1 MELNKNTIIEGEC
14 VDVLSRLPD
23 NSVDLI
29 FADPPYNLQLG
40 AGLTRPDQSVVD
52 GVTDA
57 WDQFDS
63 FDAYDLFTHQWLSE
77 CRRVLKDN
85 GAIWVIGSYHNI
97 FRVGTV
103 LQDAGFWI
111 QNDIIWR
118 KSNPMPNFKGTR
130 FQNAHET
137 MIWAGKSDKS
147 KVTFNYDALKTFN
160 EDKQMRS
167 DWLIPI
173 CAGGERL
180 KGEDGKKA
188 HPTQKPEA
196 LLQRILLA
204 SSKPGDVVLD
214 PFSGTGTTA
223 AVAKKLGRA
232 FVGIEQDPAYVRLS
246 RARLKAITPIEGDM
260 LEVEKGKKSLPRVPF
275 GALIENGWLKPGDR
289 LWSPKKRFNAR
300 IRIDGSLTTGDASGS
315 IDRVG
320 AFVQQAPAC
329 NGWTYWHYEEA
340 KSGEL
345 APIDLLRRRYRHEM
359 GLMN

>member
-1 MELNKNTIIEGEC
+1 
-14 VDVLSRLPD
+14 
-23 NSVDLI
+23 
-29 FADPPYNLQLG
+29 
-40 AGLTRPDQSVVD
+40 
-52 GVTDA
+52 
-57 WDQFDS
+57 
-63 FDAYDLFTHQWLSE
+63 
-77 CRRVLKDN
+77 
-85 GAIWVIGSYHNI
+85 
-97 FRVGTV
+97 
-103 LQDAGFWI
+103 DAGFWI
-111 QNDIIWR
+111 QNDVIWR

-137 MIWAGKSDKS
+137 MIWAGKSDQS
-147 KVTFNYDALKTFN
+147 KVTFNYDALKAFN

-173 CAGGERL
+173 CSGGERL
-180 KGEDGKKA
+180 KGDDGKKA

-204 SSKPGDVVLD
+204 TSKTGDVVLD

-232 FVGIEQDPAYVRLS
+232 YVGIEQDPAHVRLS

-260 LEVEKGKKSLPRVPF
+260 LEIEKGKKSLPRVPF

-300 IRIDGSLTTGDASGS
+300 IRLDGSLTTGEATGS
-315 IDRVG
+315 IHRMG

-359 GLMN
+359 GLVN